1 MFVFHIGLR
10 NVFNDRRVPDCV
22 LVRKRVHISKTD
34 FSFLEA
40 REREGILCPG
50 VLHVSHR
57 ISRGVCGS
65 LGIDTRVV
73 IWITIAAATADVHCG
88 YT

>member
-1 MFVFHIGLR
+1 MHGA
-10 NVFNDRRVPDCV
+10 
-22 LVRKRVHISKTD
+22 KTD

-40 REREGILCPG
+40 RERKGILCPG

-65 LGIDTRVV
+65 LGMDTRAVMNYEMQSQQF
-73 IWITIAAATADVHCG
+73 AATTAGIHK
-88 YT
+88 TST